1 MPAPRVETLDVTEYE
16 EAFELRPGLRSIGMQ
31 LVDALSR
38 LGRGQRAQGIEGHKL
53 DGNPCWPDQL
63 RAHGAPAQERYLI
76 ILPLAL
82 SRTQDDKGRVR
93 WTLFGASHEG
103 GEVKQ
108 RKKFFDRLVKQV
120 YGDTDYVVTFTPFAN
135 LPARTRDAYLAG
147 DLHLVPFPGSLLFF
161 HSPGYM
167 RLAAE
172 LPLAMQIP
180 LLYSIDRH
188 EAPQAIRVPQ
198 SGWMHETEEETR
210 HGPIRNDTKRTNRW
224 SRVHRYEDELP
235 ALTLEQKVTLTL
247 FSSAAE
253 HLGLYGKP
261 MARNAQ
267 VWTSDYRRLLD
278 GPNASREEIA
288 EAIRVVDEGGVFG
301 YRFFYPPMR
310 FEEKEVFWHRP
321 VVAWQ
326 GGVLDDGPLGYM
338 RVGSKMI
345 EPRILARPE
354 HLEIISRFA
363 ERPKTLSN
371 ARKILDAYEMVG
383 KLPETFARALVR
395 TEREEGLRE
404 WAERK
409 EIKRLITPLIRS
421 SGPPS
426 PRGAG
431 RRRFEVEYW
440 KTIARL
446 AHGSYLNKDNADVV
460 LDSATQKRLVHK
472 KRDLERLGDF
482 LIAHYERLGIEC
494 VSHRFEWETDFDFD
508 WSQGW
513 IDGKE
518 RNIIAKIP
526 GRDRSR
532 AVIMADHYDT
542 AYMEDVFGRTGKG
555 PRIAAAGA
563 DDNHSAT
570 AALMLAAPIFL
581 ERDLACDVWLV
592 HLTGEEFPADCLGA
606 RSLCRKIAEE
616 KLDIAG
622 VFVLDMVAHNNDKAR
637 DIFQIC
643 PGAGKESMRLAQIA
657 HEANLVWN
665 AFAAEANSRGARR
678 KAKRGK
684 RSKDPRAV
692 PKLARH
698 LPLHGDV
705 RPPSDAHSTLYNTDA
720 QIFSDT
726 GIPVVLFMENYD
738 INRHGYHDSRD
749 TMAMI
754 DLDYGV
760 ALVSIAIE
768 TVARAAGGREKNSHA
783 PLFQYPPRAVR
794 SACAPRGG
802 RDGGG
807 LPRARHAARSQR
819 RHQSPAR
826 GVRGRR
832 TKTQASGLGPRAS
845 DASGKQLQVVG
856 KPATGRMV
864 VL

>member
-1 MPAPRVETLDVTEYE
+1 MPAPRVSSLDVTEYE
-16 EAFELRPGLRSIGMQ
+16 ETFELRPGLRSIGAQ
-31 LVDALSR
+31 LVAALSR
-38 LGRGQRAQGIEGHKL
+38 LGRGQRAQGIEGRKL
-53 DGNPCWPDQL
+53 DGNPCWPDEL
-63 RAHGAPAQERYLI
+63 RNNGAPAHERYLI

-103 GEVKQ
+103 GSVSMP
-108 RKKFFDRLVKQV
+108 KKFVEDLVRQV
-120 YGDTDYVVTFTPFAN
+120 YGDVEYLVTFTPFAR
-135 LPARTRDAYLAG
+135 LPKRTRDAYRAG
-147 DLHLVPFPGSLLFF
+147 DLHLIPFPGSLLFF
-161 HSPGYM
+161 HSPGYEQ
-167 RLAAE
+167 LARE

-180 LLYSIDRH
+180 LLYSVDRSESPH
-188 EAPQAIRVPQ
+188 GIRVPQ
-198 SGWMHETEEETR
+198 SGWMRETEEETR
-210 HGPIRNDTKRTNRW
+210 HGPIRNMTKRTHRW

-235 ALTLEQKVTLTL
+235 ALTLEQEVTKSL

-278 GPNASREEIA
+278 GPSASREEIA
-288 EAIRVVDEGGVFG
+288 EAIRALDEGGVFG
-301 YRFFYPPMR
+301 YRFFFPPMR
-310 FEEKEVFWHRP
+310 FQGREVFWHRS
-321 VVAWQ
+321 VVAWE
-326 GGVLDDGPLGYM
+326 GGVLDEVPLGFM
-338 RVGSKMI
+338 KAGGKRH
-345 EPRILARPE
+345 EPRVLSRRE
-354 HLEIISRFA
+354 HIEIISRFA

-371 ARKILDAYEMVG
+371 ARKILDAGEMLG
-383 KLPETFARALVR
+383 PLPETFARALVR
-395 TEREEGLRE
+395 TDKDDTLFE

-409 EIKRLITPLIRS
+409 GIEHLIRPLIRRS
-421 SGPPS
+421 APPS

-431 RRRFEVEYW
+431 RREFEVLYW
-440 KTIARL
+440 RMIARL
-446 AHGSYLNKDNADVV
+446 AHGAYRNKDNADVV
-460 LDSATQKRLVHK
+460 LDRATQKRLVHK

-494 VSHRFEWETDFDFD
+494 ESHEFEWQTDFDFD

-513 IDGKE
+513 INGRE

-542 AYMEDVFGRTGKG
+542 AYMEDVFGHTGKG

-570 AALMLAAPIFL
+570 ATLMLAAPIFQQL
-581 ERDLACDVWLV
+581 DPACDIWLV

-606 RSLCRKIAEE
+606 RNLAQKILDE
-616 KLDIAG
+616 KLAIEG

-657 HEANLVWN
+657 HEANLDWN
-665 AFAAEANSRGARR
+665 AFAANANQRGARR
-678 KAKRGK
+678 RAKRGR
-684 RSKDPRAV
+684 RSGNPRIV
-692 PKLARH
+692 PRLARH
-698 LPLHGDV
+698 LELHGDV
-705 RPPSDAHSTLYNTDA
+705 RPPSDAHSTLYNTDG
-720 QIFSDT
+720 QIFSDA

-754 DLDYGV
+754 DLDYGA

-768 TVARAAGGREKNSHA
+768 TVARAAGSGIPDPK
-783 PLFQYPPRAVR
+783 VR
-794 SACAPRGG
+794 R
-802 RDGGG
+802 
-807 LPRARHAARSQR
+807 
-819 RHQSPAR
+819 
-826 GVRGRR
+826 
-832 TKTQASGLGPRAS
+832 
-845 DASGKQLQVVG
+845 
-856 KPATGRMV
+856 
-864 VL
+864 